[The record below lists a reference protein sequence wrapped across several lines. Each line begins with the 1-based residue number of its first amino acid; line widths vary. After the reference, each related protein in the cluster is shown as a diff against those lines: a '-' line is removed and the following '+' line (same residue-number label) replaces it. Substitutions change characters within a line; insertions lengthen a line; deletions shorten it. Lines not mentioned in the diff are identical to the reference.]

1 MGFSVSEWGKQ
12 FSTYIYNIIIWIYYN
27 EWMNCVVYSIEV
39 RIYLIQI
46 KHLLKMLVPSE
57 VYHQKIKIEMTE
69 YIRAKYPGDN
79 S

>member
-1 MGFSVSEWGKQ
+1 MRD
-12 FSTYIYNIIIWIYYN
+12 INILTFVAYKFTVIFFDK
-27 EWMNCVVYSIEV
+27 

-57 VYHQKIKIEMTE
+57 VYHQKMKIEMTE
-69 YIRAKYPGDN
+69 YIRAKGDN

>member
-1 MGFSVSEWGKQ
+1 MGDITII
-12 FSTYIYNIIIWIYYN
+12 TY
-27 EWMNCVVYSIEV
+27 EK

-57 VYHQKIKIEMTE
+57 VYHQKMKIEMTE

>member
-1 MGFSVSEWGKQ
+1 MLFGSGRENLLCSPEEFKFLG
-12 FSTYIYNIIIWIYYN
+12 Y
-27 EWMNCVVYSIEV
+27 
-39 RIYLIQI
+39 YLIQI

-57 VYHQKIKIEMTE
+57 VYHQKMKIEMTE

>member
-1 MGFSVSEWGKQ
+1 MRQFGNIAIWTTIFDGFIDK
-12 FSTYIYNIIIWIYYN
+12 FDF
-27 EWMNCVVYSIEV
+27 
-39 RIYLIQI
+39 LIQI

-57 VYHQKIKIEMTE
+57 VYHQKMKIEMTE